1 MDETIKER
9 EKTMRA
15 EFDETLITGN
25 EMIDSQHK
33 ELIGKI
39 NSLLDSCEDGND
51 KLAAVKTLD
60 YLAEYTDFHFSAE
73 EKLQE
78 EMEYPGIKEHKVEH
92 DKLRK
97 VVDELHEMLVEEE
110 GPTPA
115 FVEQVNQ
122 NVIDWLYRHIKG
134 FDRSVA
140 EYRYM
145 RGNSENL

>member
-1 MDETIKER
+1 
-9 EKTMRA
+9 MRA

-25 EMIDSQHK
+25 EMIDSQHT

-39 NSLLDSCEDGND
+39 NGLLDSCEDGND

-60 YLAEYTDFHFSAE
+60 YLAEYTDFHFTAE

-78 EMEYPGIKEHKVEH
+78 EMDYPGIKEHKEEH
-92 DKLRK
+92 AKLRK

-115 FVEQVNQ
+115 FVEQVNR

-140 EYRYM
+140 EYRFM

>member
-1 MDETIKER
+1 M
-9 EKTMRA
+9 MRA

-39 NSLLDSCEDGND
+39 NGLLDSCEDGND

-60 YLAEYTDFHFSAE
+60 YLAEYTDFHFTAE

-78 EMEYPGIKEHKVEH
+78 EMEYPGIKEHKEEH
-92 DKLRK
+92 AKLRK

-115 FVEQVNQ
+115 FVEQVNR

-140 EYRYM
+140 EYRFM

>member
-1 MDETIKER
+1 
-9 EKTMRA
+9 MRA

-39 NSLLDSCEDGND
+39 NVLLDSCEDGND
-51 KLAAVKTLD
+51 KLTAVKTLD
-60 YLAEYTDFHFSAE
+60 YLADYTDFHFSAE

-78 EMEYPGIKEHKVEH
+78 EMEYPGIKEHKAEH

-140 EYRYM
+140 EYRFM